1 MIDLFKKAVAAGIGV
16 AVVTKEKVQST
27 LDELVE
33 KGRISAEEAKQ
44 LGDRILAEG
53 EAETEKAKVEAN
65 QIFNDLLHK
74 ANLATSQ
81 DLAALEA
88 RIRDLEG
95 RWSREFPNPG
105 NTKDKEK

>member
-1 MIDLFKKAVAAGIGV
+1 MIDLFKKAVAVGIGA

-33 KGRISAEEAKQ
+33 KGRLSADEAKQ
-44 LGDRILAEG
+44 LGERILAEG
-53 EAETEKAKVEAN
+53 EAETEKAKVEASKF
-65 QIFNDLLHK
+65 FNDLLHK
-74 ANLATSQ
+74 ANLATSD

-105 NTKDKEK
+105 TTSDKDK